1 MRFAACVAARSFMLA
16 LEPADRE
23 PYYPQLLPHL
33 CFNRYDV
40 AEGVSAYSQATWR
53 LVMGDEGRMW
63 VARCLPQV
71 THPCCQLPFAPL
83 AWQIHECGQT
93 S

>member
-16 LEPADRE
+16 LRPADRE
-23 PYYPQLLPHL
+23 PHYPQLLPHL

-71 THPCCQLPFAPL
+71 THPR
-83 AWQIHECGQT
+83 